1 MQASLKD
8 IIEWDVLNWAEA
20 LRIWQPI
27 IDSLPRDSNILAI
40 GERNGGL
47 SLWLA
52 LQGFRV
58 ICTDRIGP
66 TEEAIKM
73 HQKYGVQELI
83 EYRSFD
89 IFNPDI
95 PENTIDLV
103 IMKSVLGG
111 LKSNYQDKSSRNDDA
126 RKSAIDNIY
135 GLLKTDGYLLTAD
148 NMQGSVPIQWLRNR
162 HNKQAGWHYFSF
174 SEMDTLMTLFTSSST
189 RAFGVLPTSFS
200 NQALNALS
208 HFTNKH
214 LLQWLQ
220 ASDKYIGITIARK

>member
-1 MQASLKD
+1 LQAPLKD

-20 LRIWQPI
+20 LKVWQPV
-27 IDSLPRDSNILAI
+27 IDTLPPDSKILAI

-58 ICTDRIGP
+58 ICTDRTGP
-66 TEEAIKM
+66 TEEAKKM
-73 HQKYGVQELI
+73 HQDYGVQELI

-95 PENTIDLV
+95 PENAIDLV

-126 RKSAIDNIY
+126 RKLAIQNIY
-135 GLLKTDGYLLTAD
+135 NLLKPGGYLLTAD
-148 NMQGSVPIQWLRNR
+148 NMQGGFLIQWLRNG
-162 HNKQAGWHYFSF
+162 HNKQAGWHYFSLA
-174 SEMDTLMTLFTSSST
+174 EMNALMASLSSSST
-189 RAFGVLPTSFS
+189 HVFGILPASFS
-200 NQALNALS
+200 NQPLNALS
-208 HFTNKH
+208 HFANKY
-214 LLQWLQ
+214 LLQWLP
-220 ASDKYIGITIARK
+220 ATNKYIGITVARK

>member
-1 MQASLKD
+1 MQAPLKD

-20 LRIWQPI
+20 LKVWQPV
-27 IDSLPRDSNILAI
+27 IDKLPRDSKILAI

-58 ICTDRIGP
+58 ICTDRTGP
-66 TEEAIKM
+66 TEDAKKK
-73 HQKYGVQELI
+73 HQDYGVQDLI

-95 PENTIDLV
+95 PENTVDLV

-126 RKSAIDNIY
+126 RQLAIQNIY
-135 GLLKTDGYLLTAD
+135 KLLKTGGLLLTAD
-148 NMQGSVPIQWLRNR
+148 NMQGSFPIQWLRNR
-162 HNKQAGWHYFSF
+162 HNKQAGWHYFSVA
-174 SEMDTLMTLFTSSST
+174 EMNALMASLSSSST
-189 RAFGVLPTSFS
+189 HAFGILPTSFS
-200 NQALNALS
+200 NQPLNALS
-208 HFTNKH
+208 HFANKY
-214 LLQWLQ
+214 LLQWLP
-220 ASDKYIGITIARK
+220 ATNKYIGITVARK